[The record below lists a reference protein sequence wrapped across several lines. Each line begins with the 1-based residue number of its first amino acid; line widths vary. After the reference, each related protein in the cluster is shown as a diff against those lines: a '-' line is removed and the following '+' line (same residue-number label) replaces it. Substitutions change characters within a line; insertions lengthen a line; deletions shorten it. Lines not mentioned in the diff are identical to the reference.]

1 MSLNQ
6 SMLQSRILQI
16 ENAIKTMS
24 FHLVTA
30 NYYYFSTQMVLNQ
43 ITIIYQTIYSIFDN
57 VEIAISFAKLNTLH
71 NSIVRP
77 IDLFSEIKS
86 IEKYLTDVKLPLE
99 PSLDNILGFENII
112 NIKSYSKNFEVFFIL
127 EIPLVEPNT
136 YQYYQ
141 LYPLPIKYDKSYQMI
156 LPKNTY
162 LALSDNNFI
171 LSEDKCKEVSTEEY
185 LCNNIN
191 PIKITHNAP
200 CEVKLLKFSKNI
212 DNCFPIPIDIN
223 ELQIQKIINEK
234 LIVIAPQPLVA
245 IQQCK
250 NVKENIPL
258 LGSYIIDLDTMC
270 TINIEHHILKTYSNS
285 KVNFR
290 KIDLPKLNLES
301 NSSRKLTNY
310 NPGTFN
316 LNLVNTHQL
325 LKTQKE
331 LEFQKHEL
339 NKINNSVY
347 ISKPSIWTILLYITF
362 IILIVYLI
370 YTKYFSKLKIRNNT
384 VNSNNDIIV

>member
-1 MSLNQ
+1 
-6 SMLQSRILQI
+6 MLQSRILQI